1 MKNLLTVLS
10 LFFTASLFSHFEVS
24 GDVVD
29 ELGDPI
35 AFASVILQNSQDLNE
50 IYGAITSEEGAFFIS
65 DVPKGNYTL
74 KASLLGF
81 STYESSLIVEEDS
94 TPQRIVLSESTTALD
109 EVVVQGN
116 KQRGNGSAEE
126 LSRIGD
132 NNKF

>member
-1 MKNLLTVLS
+1 MKNLLTVFS
-10 LFFTASLFSHFEVS
+10 LFFTTSLFSQFEVS

-29 ELGDPI
+29 EFGEPL

-50 IYGAITSEEGAFFIS
+50 VYGAITSEEGAFFIS
-65 DVPKGNYTL
+65 DVPKGNYNL

-81 STYESSLIVEEDS
+81 SNYESSLIVEQDS
-94 TPQRIVLSESTTALD
+94 TPQRIILSESTTALG
-109 EVVVQGN
+109 EVAVQGN

-132 NNKF
+132 NN